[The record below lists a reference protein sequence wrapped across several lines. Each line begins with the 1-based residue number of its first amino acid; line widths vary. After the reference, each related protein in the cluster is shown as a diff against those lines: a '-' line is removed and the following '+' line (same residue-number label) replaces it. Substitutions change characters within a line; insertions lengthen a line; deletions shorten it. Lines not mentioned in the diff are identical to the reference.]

1 MDDIH
6 NRSGPVKVPER
17 VLEVRDSRLVN
28 MFVLSCVAMLALA
41 AGLRHARGLRQ
52 ARVRQ
57 ARSRRWVVD
66 PMLVISGPGG
76 LRVED
81 NHRRVKMVQRS
92 ERVSEGYDAPRRI
105 KVLVQEKGGAWQ
117 TRDALEFT
125 HPELGYW
132 APRIYILPDRLQEQD
147 ESRQRWR
154 WWSPWR

>member
-41 AGLRHARGLRQ
+41 AGLRRARGLRQ

-66 PMLVISGPGG
+66 PMLVISGPDG

-81 NHRRVKMVQRS
+81 DHRRVKMVERS

-105 KVLVQEKGGAWQ
+105 KVLVQEKDGTAWQ
-117 TRDALEFT
+117 LRDALEFT

-132 APRIYILPDRLQEQD
+132 APRIYVLPNRFQDQD
-147 ESRQRWR
+147 E
-154 WWSPWR
+154 